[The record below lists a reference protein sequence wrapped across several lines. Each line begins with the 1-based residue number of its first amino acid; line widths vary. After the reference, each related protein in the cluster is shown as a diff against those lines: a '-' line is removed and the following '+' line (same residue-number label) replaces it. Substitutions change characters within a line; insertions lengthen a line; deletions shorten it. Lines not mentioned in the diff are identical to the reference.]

1 MPFARNNVCAE
12 VRISHKPCQVGLD
25 RRLSGQPS
33 APAAE
38 KRVEIGG
45 YDNAAGAC
53 ETAEMWKVSWIFAPV
68 TVQKHNIVTALQL
81 GKDAFS
87 SPTENIDSP
96 REIPPLERLLCK
108 SRM

>member
-1 MPFARNNVCAE
+1 MPFARNHVCAE

-25 RRLSGQPS
+25 RRLSGQPC

-45 YDNAAGAC
+45 YDNAAGMR

-68 TVQKHNIVTALQL
+68 TIQEHNVVALLQL
-81 GKDAFS
+81 GNDAFS
-87 SPTENIDSP
+87 SPTDNIDSP
-96 REIPPLERLLCK
+96 REIALLER
-108 SRM
+108 